1 MFEIKSL
8 FFSPTGTTRKTI
20 HAFAE
25 GFGGSYREWDITL
38 PKSRKMIQGGFENNA
53 PQSEEELFLFAGP
66 VYGGRSFKLL
76 TNTIRKLSG
85 NGRPAVILSMY
96 GGRHYDMA
104 LADLYEAA
112 SAAGF
117 CVIACGA
124 FIGEHSFT
132 GTIQTGRPNPEDL
145 ALARD
150 FGKDVKERLSAAKA
164 AGEMLPAMLPE
175 AVPQRPV
182 DLDAIGMHREKL
194 GHLTPN
200 RPAPDERCLRCGAC
214 AAVCPMGLIDYNDS
228 RNIKPG
234 CLKCNTC
241 VKTCPIGCMQ
251 FRQEDYKAVV
261 RNCEETFGKEE
272 RSPQIWFA

>member
-1 MFEIKSL
+1 MKLYSL
-8 FFSPTGTTRKTI
+8 YFSPTGTTRRVVK
-20 HAFAE
+20 AFAE
-25 GFGGSYREWDITL
+25 GFGEICAENDITL
-38 PKSRKMIQGGFENNA
+38 PAGRKKVLACPGGTDLA
-53 PQSEEELFLFAGP
+53 LFAGP

-76 TNTIRKLSG
+76 TGAIARLEGK
-85 NGRPAVILSMY
+85 GRPAVCIAMY

-104 LADLYEAA
+104 LADLYQA
-112 SAAGF
+112 AAGAGF
-117 CVIACGA
+117 SVIACGA

-132 GTIQTGRPNPEDL
+132 RSIQTGRPDAEDL
-145 ALARD
+145 AM
-150 FGKDVKERLSAAKA
+150 AKA
-164 AGEMLPAMLPE
+164 FGRRVREELESGSLHPMTPE
-175 AVPQRPV
+175 DVPQRPV

-214 AAVCPMGLIDYNDS
+214 AAVCPLGLIDYNDS
-228 RNIKPG
+228 DSIKPG

-251 FRQEDYKAVV
+251 FRQEDYKAVA

-272 RSPQIWFA
+272 RTPQSWFA